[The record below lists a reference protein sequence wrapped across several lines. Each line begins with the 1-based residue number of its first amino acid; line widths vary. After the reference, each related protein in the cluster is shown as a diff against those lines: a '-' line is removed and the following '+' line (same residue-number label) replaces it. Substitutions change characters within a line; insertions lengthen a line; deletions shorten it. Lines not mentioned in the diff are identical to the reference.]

1 MDKST
6 QEDILISLSKHQSL
20 SVLELSTMLNLT
32 KADIRYHISKLLKKN
47 LVLREK
53 PHTGLP
59 GRPAARFKIT
69 SDFYE
74 NNLVFLI
81 DGLIAVHENRSDLFS
96 KLESYFVNH
105 IKFDK
110 NQLSLN
116 NLNKIIQILNIFHYK
131 ARWETHYQGPSIF
144 FNNCPYRQL
153 IQKYPEFCELDRMVI
168 SSCLDQEVIILSTIA
183 KNSNYCHFQLLVKN
197 PTQ

>member
-1 MDKST
+1 MNKT
-6 QEDILISLSKHQSL
+6 TTEEILISISKHQSL

-47 LVLREK
+47 LVLRDK

-69 SDFYE
+69 SDFYD
-74 NNLVFLI
+74 NNLEFLI
-81 DGLIAVHENRSDLFS
+81 DGLISVYDNREELFS
-96 KLESYFVNH
+96 KLKSYYLTQ
-105 IKFDK
+105 IKLDK
-110 NQLSLN
+110 RQLLLT
-116 NLNKIIQILNIFHYK
+116 NLNKFIQIYNKFHYK
-131 ARWETHYQGPSIF
+131 ARWETHYQGPAIF

-168 SSCLDQEVIILSTIA
+168 SKCLDQEVIILSTIA